1 MHRHL
6 LAQDV
11 SIRSRPWRLLLLA
24 VAAMLAAAAISAVA
38 ARATPIT
45 PPVTFCLNGETVT
58 FSDTTDTWRGIA
70 ATPQAIAFLTMKAQT
85 TGVFLLANKHG
96 VFHPVTVSLGACAND
111 EGDDNDNDQGE
122 DADDQG
128 GDD

>member
-6 LAQDV
+6 LGQDV
-11 SIRSRPWRLLLLA
+11 SKASRPWQRLLLA
-24 VAAMLAAAAISAVA
+24 VAATLAAAGVA
-38 ARATPIT
+38 AAAASAEPIT

-58 FSDTTDTWRGIA
+58 FSDTTDTWRGIT

-96 VFHPVTVSLGACAND
+96 VFHLITVSLGACAND
-111 EGDDNDNDQGE
+111 EGDEDNDDQGE
-122 DADDQG
+122 DED
-128 GDD
+128 GDS